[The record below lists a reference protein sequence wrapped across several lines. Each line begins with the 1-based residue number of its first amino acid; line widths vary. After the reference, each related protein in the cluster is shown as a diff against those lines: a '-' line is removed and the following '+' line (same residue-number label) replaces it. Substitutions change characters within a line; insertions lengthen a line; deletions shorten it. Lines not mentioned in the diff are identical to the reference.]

1 MECAPVDAVPI
12 EPLPS
17 SSLLAGVQA
26 VELSSGVAGAYA
38 GRLLAAMGARVRRY
52 GPELEFTSSVDA
64 AAYVENWL
72 HEGKSMSRSRV
83 YPVATEV
90 TADADLIIAEI
101 DPVDSQFADWAG
113 RVVAYARGLSRGPVI
128 VEVRAGAVDGTHVVG
143 TGLTSSAW
151 SGISWSI
158 GDADK
163 VPLTLPFD
171 LADYQAATHACAA
184 ALAALVADP
193 ASPALRSVEVA
204 GRDVLAY
211 YTGMITA
218 NFIPYERPWAR
229 DGARPPGSAG
239 VYPASIF
246 ACQDGHVVLMCRSQ
260 REWDVFLEA
269 IGSPEW
275 SKDPRFADPRV
286 VAKLYADE
294 ADRHLLPWIAA
305 QTKAELLAFGQR
317 HGLPIAPVRSVR
329 EALDEPQLAARN
341 FLTRLPGRTDSIWV
355 PTYPWQLSTPSSGAL
370 APRPWPLDPAR
381 PGSARNLMSG
391 LRVLD
396 LSWVWSGPLT
406 TSILADMGADVI
418 KIEHSG
424 HMDTGRH
431 RGKARRNGVEVDGPE
446 HEATPYFN
454 QMNHGKRSVTLDLK
468 QPRAREI
475 VLALAGQCDI
485 VVENMRPGA
494 LDRIGIGY
502 RELSARNPAIVMLSM
517 SMAGQQGPLRGMKGY
532 AGIMAAMSGLES
544 LIGYDERNIVGSLAP
559 ALGDPNAAAHAMS
572 VLFGALYRRRRTG
585 RGAWIDLSQ
594 IEALMSAMAGPII
607 ESQLPDGVAVPANR
621 HPRFVPHGHFPCAG
635 EDQWVAIAVRRDCEW
650 AALADLAEGTE
661 LAARVEWRDM
671 AKRTA
676 ARAEVETAVADW
688 TRTRERDDL
697 VEALIGRG
705 IAASPVASFEDLI
718 ASRWKTDRSLTVTVP
733 HRYLGDTEVFTVPW
747 NFGGETPAAPQPAPL
762 LGADTEEV
770 LTQLLDMRIDE
781 IRALRESGV
790 LA

>member
-1 MECAPVDAVPI
+1 MDAVSI

-26 VELSSGVAGAYA
+26 VELSSGIAGAYA
-38 GRLLAAMGARVRRY
+38 GRLLAVMGARVRRY
-52 GPELEFTSSVDA
+52 GPELQFTSSADA
-64 AAYVENWL
+64 AACLGNWL
-72 HEGKSMSRSRV
+72 WEGKVISGSGA
-83 YPVATEV
+83 YPPPAEV

-101 DPVDSQFADWAG
+101 DPVDPQFADWA
-113 RVVAYARGLSRGPVI
+113 RQVVAYAHGLPRGPVI
-128 VEVRAGAVDGTHVVG
+128 VAVRAGAVDGTHVVG

-158 GDADK
+158 GDANK

-171 LADYQAATHACAA
+171 LADYQAAAHGCAA

-193 ASPALRSVEVA
+193 ARPELRSVEVA
-204 GRDVLAY
+204 ERDVLAY

-246 ACQDGHVVLMCRSQ
+246 ACRDGHVVLMCRSQ
-260 REWDVFLEA
+260 REWDVFLA
-269 IGSPEW
+269 AMGSPEW
-275 SKDPRFADPRV
+275 SKDPRFADPRI
-286 VAKLYADE
+286 VAKHYADE
-294 ADRHLLPWIAA
+294 ADQHLLPWIAA
-305 QTKAELLAFGQR
+305 QTKAELLEFGQR

-329 EALDEPQLAARN
+329 EALDEPQFAARN
-341 FLTRLPGRTDSIWV
+341 FLVQVSGQTGPIRV
-355 PTYPWQLSTPSSGAL
+355 PAQPWQLYTPSPSA
-370 APRPWPLDPAR
+370 AKPRQWPLSPAR
-381 PGSARNLMSG
+381 SAGAASLMSG

-418 KIEHSG
+418 KVEHSG
-424 HMDTGRH
+424 HLDTGRH

-454 QMNHGKRSVTLDLK
+454 QMNHGKRSITLDLK

-475 VLALAGQCDI
+475 VLALAEQCDV

-502 RELSARNPAIVMLSM
+502 PELSARNPALVMLSM
-517 SMAGQQGPLRGMKGY
+517 SMAGQQGPLRSMKGY
-532 AGIMAAMSGLES
+532 AGIMAAVSGLES
-544 LIGYDERNIVGSLAP
+544 LIGYDEHNIVGSLAP

-594 IEALMSAMAGPII
+594 IEALMTVMAGPII
-607 ESQLPDGVAVPANR
+607 QSQLPDGVEVPANR

-635 EDQWVAIAVRRDCEW
+635 EDRWIAIAVRRDCEW
-650 AALADLAEGTE
+650 AALADLAAGTE
-661 LAARVEWRDM
+661 LAARVEWRDA
-671 AKRTA
+671 AKRIA

-705 IAASPVASFEDLI
+705 IAAAPVSSFEDLM
-718 ASRWKTDRSLTVTVP
+718 ASRWKTDRSLTVTVA

-747 NFGGETPAAPQPAPL
+747 KFGGETPAAPRPAPL
-762 LGADTEEV
+762 LGADTEKV
-770 LTQLLDMRIDE
+770 LVRLLDMHPEE
-781 IRALRESGV
+781 IRALHESAV
-790 LA
+790 LV